1 MPTITTKTM
10 MTKTRMTTTKNR
22 AAILSALL
30 LASFAGNL
38 TAQGNKQKG
47 ETAVIAGTV
56 FRDPGFAQ
64 GGAVVVLALKS
75 SPTKKLQEQTTA
87 SRGEFSFRIP
97 AGPQSYVVSATLK
110 GFQTAREE
118 IEIQGLEQI
127 NAILLLVPES
137 KKAR

>member
-1 MPTITTKTM
+1 
-10 MTKTRMTTTKNR
+10 MTKTRMRTTKIKSAIL
-22 AAILSALL
+22 AAILT
-30 LASFAGNL
+30 ASWCGKL
-38 TAQGNKQKG
+38 PAQANKQKG

-75 SPTKKLQEQTTA
+75 NPTKKLQEQTTA

-97 AGPQSYVVSATLK
+97 PGPQSYVVSATLK
-110 GFQTAREE
+110 GFQTARQEF
-118 IEIQGLEQI
+118 EIQGLEQI
-127 NAILLLVPES
+127 NATLLLVPES

>member
-1 MPTITTKTM
+1 MRTTKI
-10 MTKTRMTTTKNR
+10 R
-22 AAILSALL
+22 ATILAAVLL
-30 LASFAGNL
+30 GSVSGNL
-38 TAQGNKQKG
+38 AAQGNKQKG

-75 SPTKKLQEQTTA
+75 NPTKKLQEQTTA
-87 SRGEFSFRIP
+87 SRGEFSFRIA
-97 AGPQSYVVSATLK
+97 AGPQTYVVSATLK

-127 NAILLLVPES
+127 NATLLLVPES

>member
-1 MPTITTKTM
+1 MRTTKI
-10 MTKTRMTTTKNR
+10 R
-22 AAILSALL
+22 ATILAVVLL
-30 LASFAGNL
+30 GSVSGNL
-38 TAQGNKQKG
+38 AAQGNKQKG

-75 SPTKKLQEQTTA
+75 NPTKKLQEQTTA

-97 AGPQSYVVSATLK
+97 AGPQTYVVSATLK

-127 NAILLLVPES
+127 NATLLLVPES

>member
-1 MPTITTKTM
+1 M
-10 MTKTRMTTTKNR
+10 MTKTRMRTTKNR
-22 AAILSALL
+22 SAILAAFLLGSFL
-30 LASFAGNL
+30 LAASAGSL
-38 TAQGNKQKG
+38 AAQGNKQKG

-64 GGAVVVLALKS
+64 GGALVVLALKS

-127 NAILLLVPES
+127 NATLLLVPES

>member
-1 MPTITTKTM
+1 MRTTKI
-10 MTKTRMTTTKNR
+10 R
-22 AAILSALL
+22 ATILAVVLL
-30 LASFAGNL
+30 GSVSGNL
-38 TAQGNKQKG
+38 AAQGNKQKG

-97 AGPQSYVVSATLK
+97 AGPQTYVVSATLK

-127 NAILLLVPES
+127 NATLLLVPES

>member
-1 MPTITTKTM
+1 MTMKTRTKTTKI
-10 MTKTRMTTTKNR
+10 KSAIL
-22 AAILSALL
+22 AAILT
-30 LASFAGNL
+30 ASWCGNL
-38 TAQGNKQKG
+38 PAQANKQKA

-127 NAILLLVPES
+127 NATLLLVPES